1 VFVGGLSGETSE
13 AEMKELFSSYG
24 EVTSIKI
31 IQDRAG
37 VSKGYGFVTF
47 ENEEQAR
54 NLLRHTEVYL
64 KSRKLNIAPAIKKVL
79 LTLYGTQI
87 VCFCL
92 SEKYFCIIL
101 MGGYSASRLK
111 KT

>member
-1 VFVGGLSGETSE
+1 MASNNNAPKYGTRIPNRVFVGGLSGETTE

-64 KSRKLNIAPAIKKVL
+64 KSRKLNIAPAIKKVRK
-79 LTLYGTQI
+79 TMFY
-87 VCFCL
+87 
-92 SEKYFCIIL
+92 KYPAL
-101 MGGYSASRLK
+101 
-111 KT
+111 